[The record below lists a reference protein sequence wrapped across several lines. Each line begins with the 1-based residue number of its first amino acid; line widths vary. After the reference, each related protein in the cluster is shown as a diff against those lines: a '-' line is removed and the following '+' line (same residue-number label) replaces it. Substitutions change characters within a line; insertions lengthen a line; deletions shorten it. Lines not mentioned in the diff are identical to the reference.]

1 MIDSFRPDRKTIV
14 TLVLVT
20 LITFTL
26 SSVLGYSLDVSLGTV
41 YTGTPIAETPFANIS
56 STEPDD
62 RMIPG
67 SAVRTTV
74 DGVTMKVVYDK
85 SEMINITQAIDAAKL
100 FLAQFDYIPPM
111 NFTPVEPWS
120 QLQEGKWNLRFNAT
134 VMDVFVSV
142 NAVTRSVTAF
152 ATDWYDWLNPSPYVR
167 TLNGSIMDIP
177 EIEQA
182 ALHFFE
188 QNGITLSAHSHY
200 VTASPEYSTR
210 FLTHN
215 VYALRFFEVINN
227 TLVHG
232 NAVSVYLDVLTGEVV
247 HFTYVWV
254 FVNDIPTSGIIDRGL
269 AGRLA
274 LDYIVD
280 KHGIG
285 YYRVTHTILEFMRFG
300 SYKSPTYIL
309 VWIVYTDDPYYGG
322 LYSNAKTG
330 KIVDVMGG
338 GLGSLSSFVG
348 NSNTDLVAVVL
359 PFVLSVPLAVAAY
372 STTSWFL
379 RKRMKKDEIDLP
391 QKQRTSKQ

>member
-1 MIDSFRPDRKTIV
+1 MMDSFRPDRKTIV

-26 SSVLGYSLDVSLGTV
+26 SSVLGYSLDVFLGNV

-67 SAVRTTV
+67 SAVRATA
-74 DGVTMKVVYDK
+74 DGVTMNVVYDE
-85 SEMINITQAIDAAKL
+85 SELVNITQAIDAAKL

-120 QLQEGKWNLRFNAT
+120 QLQGTSWTLKFNST
-134 VMDVFVSV
+134 VMDVYVAV

-152 ATDWYDWLNPSPYVR
+152 AINWYDWLNPSPYVR

-182 ALHFFE
+182 ALRFFE
-188 QNGITLSAHSHY
+188 QNGITLSAHSYY
-200 VTASPEYSTR
+200 VTASLEYSTR

-227 TLVHG
+227 TLVHQ
-232 NAVSVYLDVLTGEVV
+232 NVVSVYLDVLTGEVV

-254 FVNDIPTSGIIDRGL
+254 FVNDIPTSGIIDQGL

-274 LDYIVD
+274 LAYVTD

-285 YYRVTHTILEFMRFG
+285 YYRVTRTILEFIRFG
-300 SYKSPTYIL
+300 SYL
-309 VWIVYTDDPYYGG
+309 LCWVVYTDDPYYGG
-322 LYSNAKTG
+322 FYVNAKTG
-330 KIVDVMGG
+330 EIVDVMGG
-338 GLGSLSSFVG
+338 GSGSLSSFID
-348 NSNTDLVAVVL
+348 NSDIDLVAVAL
-359 PFVLSVPLAVAAY
+359 PFVVSVPLAIAACL
-372 STTSWFL
+372 TVGRL
-379 RKRMKKDEIDLP
+379 MKKG
-391 QKQRTSKQ
+391 QQNG

>member
-1 MIDSFRPDRKTIV
+1 MIF
-14 TLVLVT
+14 VLI
-20 LITFTL
+20 LISAFSL
-26 SSVLGYSLDVSLGTV
+26 STALGYALDSSLENTYAGA
-41 YTGTPIAETPFANIS
+41 PIAETPFANIS
-56 STEPDD
+56 STEPDEA
-62 RMIPG
+62 MIPG
-67 SAVRTTV
+67 SAVRATPN
-74 DGVTMKVVYDK
+74 GVSMDVVYNE
-85 SEMINITQAIDAAKL
+85 SELVNLTQAVDAAKV

-120 QLQEGKWNLRFNAT
+120 RLESGRWILRFNAT
-134 VMDVFVSV
+134 IMDVFVSV
-142 NAVTRSVTAF
+142 NAVTCAVLSF
-152 ATDWYDWLNPSPYVR
+152 ATDWYDWVSPSPYAR
-167 TLNGSIMDIP
+167 SLNSSIMDIP

-182 ALHFFE
+182 ALRFFE
-188 QNGITLSAHSHY
+188 QNGITLSAHSYY
-200 VTASPEYSTR
+200 VTASLEYSTR